1 MTGQT
6 VQQLTLNVHLRDDA
20 TLENYLPLAETQ
32 VLLQSLQEQLLAT
45 GEPIIFVHG
54 PLDSGRTHL
63 LQAACHLAGADAQY
77 LPLAE
82 LQTYPPAD
90 VFQGIETLKL
100 VCLDDLQTV
109 LGQPDWEQEL
119 FHLFNR
125 ARDNQCR
132 LLVSADAAPRALEV
146 SLADLRSRL
155 GWGIVYRLPT
165 ISDEQREQLLAFRAS
180 RRGLQLAPEVASYIV
195 SRAPRA
201 MDSLLDLLD
210 TLDKASLA
218 QQRPLSIPFVKATLG
233 W

>member
-6 VQQLTLNVHLRDDA
+6 GRQLALNVQLRDDA
-20 TLENYLPLAETQ
+20 TLENYLPSGTSEL
-32 VLLQSLQEQLLAT
+32 LLQSLQEQLSPR

-54 PLDSGRTHL
+54 PVDSGRTHL
-63 LQAACHLAGADAQY
+63 LQAACHLAGAEAQY

-82 LQTYPPAD
+82 LQAYPPAEIL
-90 VFQGIETLKL
+90 QSIETLKL
-100 VCLDDLQTV
+100 VCLDDLQAV
-109 LGQPDWEQEL
+109 LGQAEWEREL

-125 ARDNQCR
+125 ARDNHCR

-146 SLADLRSRL
+146 DLADLRSRL

-165 ISDEQREQLLAFRAS
+165 VTDEQRQQLIIFRAA
-180 RRGLQLAPEVASYIV
+180 RRGLSLAPEVASYIV
-195 SRAPRA
+195 SRAPRS

-218 QQRPLSIPFVKATLG
+218 EQRSLSIPFVKVTLG